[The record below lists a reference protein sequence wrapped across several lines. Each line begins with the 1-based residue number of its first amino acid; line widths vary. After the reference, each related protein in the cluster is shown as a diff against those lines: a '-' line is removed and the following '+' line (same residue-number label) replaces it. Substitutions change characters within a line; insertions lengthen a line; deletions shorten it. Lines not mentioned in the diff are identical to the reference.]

1 MTTHWS
7 FAVLLLGLI
16 GGRPA
21 GRPPV
26 RPGLEVLLT
35 DRIQLVAGQR
45 VGLVTNHA
53 GVDRSGVH
61 AIERLRN
68 AGVRVTALFS
78 PEHGFRA
85 IADPGE
91 SVASSVDSATG
102 LSIYSLYGQTSSP
115 TPEMLE
121 GVDLLV
127 IDLPDVGAR
136 YYTYI
141 STTIAVMRA
150 AAAAGKSVIVLDRPN
165 PIGGGVQGPV
175 LDPAFRSFV
184 GSLEVPIRHGMTLG
198 EQARLA
204 NAELGIGAR
213 LTVVEAA
220 GWRRKD
226 DATVTGLPFLAP
238 SPNLQNLES
247 LFHYP
252 GTCLFEGTAL
262 SVGRGTDAAFRQIGA
277 PWLDTTRVL
286 AKARWAKLKGVRF
299 ESVAFTPVRP
309 GDGKHADVLLAGI
322 RFVMTDH
329 RTYDPIRTALV
340 LLEAVVAVHPDQ
352 VGFIPASF
360 DRLAGGS
367 TLRADLVAQRP
378 VPAILASWQPQLE
391 AFHRRSRPFLLYR

>member
-1 MTTHWS
+1 MTNHWS
-7 FAVLLLGLI
+7 VTVLLLGLI
-16 GGRPA
+16 SGSPA

-35 DRIQLVAGQR
+35 DSIRLVAGQR

-53 GVDRSGVH
+53 GIDRAGVH
-61 AIERLRN
+61 AVEGLRR
-68 AGVRVTALFS
+68 AGVRLTALFS
-78 PEHGFRA
+78 PEHGFRGLVDA
-85 IADPGE
+85 GE
-91 SVASSVDSATG
+91 SVASSVDSATD
-102 LSIYSLYGQTSSP
+102 LPIYSLYGRTSAP
-115 TPEMLE
+115 TSEMLQ
-121 GVDLLV
+121 GVDVLV

-150 AAAAGKSVIVLDRPN
+150 AAALGKSVVVLDRPN
-165 PIGGGVQGPV
+165 PIGGAVQGPV

-184 GSLEVPIRHGMTLG
+184 GSLQVPIRHGLTLG

-204 NAELGIGAR
+204 NAELAIGAR
-213 LTVVEAA
+213 LTVVAAA
-220 GWRRKD
+220 GWRRRD
-226 DATVTGLPFLAP
+226 DATVTGLPFRAP
-238 SPNLQNLES
+238 SPNLQSLES

-286 AKARWAKLKGVRF
+286 AKARRATLKGVRF
-299 ESVAFTPVRP
+299 ESVTFTPVRP
-309 GDGKHADVLLAGI
+309 GDGKHPDVPLAGI
-322 RFVMTDH
+322 RFVMTDR

-367 TLRADLVAQRP
+367 TLRIDLLARRP
-378 VPAILASWQPQLE
+378 VPAILASWKPGLE
-391 AFHRRSRPFLLYR
+391 DFRRRSSPFLLYR